1 MSNDFQINTSVQT
14 GSFNNSINEFNK
26 AFNKSFKNSVNNIQ
40 DGTNFD
46 EIFNSIANNPLQGGI
61 QYSAIDN
68 LELKSNSKKNV
79 SPLLKTAQD
88 IGNGLRNSIN
98 ELNYINKQAENDL
111 ETFASGGNISVH
123 DVMISAQKSNLA
135 MAMAIQLR
143 NQAITAYNE
152 FKGMNI

>member
-1 MSNDFQINTSVQT
+1 MSNDFQINTSIQT

-26 AFNKSFKNSVNNIQ
+26 AFNKAFKNSVNNIQ

-46 EIFNSIANNPLQGGI
+46 EIFNSVAKNPLQGGV
-61 QYSAIDN
+61 QYSSIDN
-68 LELKSNSKKNV
+68 LELKSNSKKNI
-79 SPLLKTAQD
+79 SPPLKTAQD

-111 ETFASGGNISVH
+111 ETFASGGEISVH

-152 FKGMNI
+152 FKGMNV